1 MANRIPLIL
10 DTTGDNKIR
19 ELPAE
24 DTLDLG
30 GANIVNV
37 SSLQVA
43 GTADLRNAI
52 LDYNNLENKPPIP
65 SSILDLGII
74 EGANGQVLVT
84 DGLGNFSFEDREQ
97 RFYNVSLL
105 SDLENDTGFVTADQ
119 LDDTLANYTFFEP
132 DVDIVGGSIYAQ
144 DSTLIVDGINGTI
157 DYDRIVNTP
166 SIPTS
171 IFDLTDFE
179 SEVTSEVEFQ
189 LQNFIFDYNQLY
201 NVPNFSPVALTGN
214 YNDLE
219 NIPSFDIPTDLKDLN
234 WTNKNLLG
242 MPEFSYLRWDV
253 TSGDFYAETIDLTV
267 NENGSQTPDP
277 GNLEL
282 GYGSKFIFT
291 KPRLPEYL
299 EELTNVATISGWQ
312 TLVKNQPEE
321 GDLAMFEGK
330 PYLHFD
336 DEANAVDG
344 QILQYQLTP
353 GEPYGV
359 MQWVDMDGGQAYD
372 QTLNT
377 NDDVEF
383 SSLSTSSVS
392 SATTLDLEAVTEINL
407 FINGEREA
415 YIDSTG
421 LNVAAITGD
430 IQGNIES
437 PRIIANNV
445 YATDIAPNTFG
456 SSNDS
461 SITIG
466 NSQTSSVTLRGSDI
480 IIDGDFSTTSTG
492 SPEFASDDTITFTA
506 PQGVLFN
513 DIIKLPIST
522 SAPTT
527 PADGMVAIADGTTWN
542 PTATGVQTMVV
553 YLNGA
558 WITIAQATG
567 V

>member
-466 NSQTSSVTLRGSDI
+466 NSQTSSVTLRGTDI
-480 IIDGDFSTTSTG
+480 IVDGDFSTTSTG

>member
-105 SDLENDTGFVTADQ
+105 SDLENDTGFVTSDQ
-119 LDDTLANYTFFEP
+119 LDDILANYTFFEP

-166 SIPTS
+166 SIPSS

-201 NVPNFSPVALTGN
+201 NVPTFSSVALTGN

-219 NIPSFDIPTDLKDLN
+219 NIPTFDIPTDLKDLN

-253 TSGDFYAETIDLTV
+253 ASGNFYAETIDLTV
-267 NENGSQTPDP
+267 IENGSQTPDP

-282 GYGSKFIFT
+282 GYGSKFTFT

-299 EELTNVATISGWQ
+299 EELTNVATISGLQ
-312 TLVKNQPEE
+312 TLVKNQPAQ

-336 DEANAVDG
+336 DEANAENG

-377 NDDVEF
+377 NDNVEF

-430 IQGNIES
+430 IKGNIEA
-437 PRIIANNV
+437 PRIIATNV
-445 YATDIAPNTFG
+445 YATYIAPNTFG
-456 SSNDS
+456 TSNDP

-466 NSQTSSVTLRGSDI
+466 TSQTSSVTLRGSDI

-567 V
+567 A

>member
-119 LDDTLANYTFFEP
+119 LGDTLANYTFFEP